1 MTSSGNVK
9 ADKIK
14 LVANGT
20 PSHVPLNVDYDT
32 NYDMKSGDRKF
43 E

>member
-1 MTSSGNVK
+1 MTSNGKVK
-9 ADKIK
+9 ADRIK
-14 LVANGT
+14 LVANGS

-32 NYDMKSGDRKF
+32 NYDLNVRPDF